1 METCNFCPTLHRSV
15 GQSGGPASG
24 VGAFI
29 QVPAPLP
36 LPVRPP
42 PSVGWGRN
50 FRGNEECFL
59 NQTANYQLCQWD
71 PTDRILMEDF
81 NSDNSKIDVALA
93 GLAGQISAVSAG
105 MGNCEM
111 EVLTYTGAGG
121 AEPRKITF
129 SQVPDVF
136 LVAGNLAFIMGQ
148 GGKATAI
155 LTCKDATYSESFV
168 NDVDVAWS
176 GSQLTL
182 TNTVNAR
189 YQMDTKNKPYW
200 VLGLKKKG

>member
-1 METCNFCPTLHRSV
+1 MFRRPEALAVCPP
-15 GQSGGPASG
+15 GGGP
-24 VGAFI
+24 
-29 QVPAPLP
+29 
-36 LPVRPP
+36 RE
-42 PSVGWGRN
+42 
-50 FRGNEECFL
+50 RGMFL
-59 NQTANYQLCQWD
+59 NQTANYGLSQWED
-71 PTDRILMEDF
+71 TDRILMENF
-81 NSDNSKIDVALA
+81 NSDNSKIDTALA

-182 TNTVNAR
+182 RNTVNAR